1 MDLSG
6 SRPRTTAEISAAVKA
21 KQRPVHH
28 LTDLEV
34 YFKTAEFVGLEAAV
48 YREEENWQELFRV
61 LLAYTSL
68 VVETIR
74 KHKDWTTDASRDRRR
89 AETCGAYEAEVVKCM
104 EEMES
109 LKPRINAAARA
120 FTEAAPPERPA
131 ARPPPVEG
139 GAAANATTPKR
150 APEEASPLETFAE
163 GDWDLLSATPA
174 QLAAAAE
181 RNPKNSERAPP
192 RARYQPRAEYVAA
205 GAAAGTGAKHALV
218 GTSAN
223 GTFQSIGTFRS
234 ADARVGGPKPPPPSG
249 YPRVDATRASV
260 PDVRADTTA
269 RPPPPPGPPPAGP
282 SAPPMPQAPPPPP
295 PPPPPLPAGAVA
307 PATIVPSAATRD
319 FTPQRMTNVPA
330 PDLAHADHNKLDTRL
345 RLYGLKEKKVRGDG
359 NCQFRALADQLF
371 RDQERHAEIRA
382 AVVAQLRRARE
393 AYSVFVPE
401 DFDAYVREMSRAT
414 TWGDHITLQA
424 AADAYGVAMCV
435 ISSYKDNFVIEIQP
449 TAKRSERVLW
459 ISFWAEVHYNS
470 IYHINAQM

>member
-139 GAAANATTPKR
+139 GAAATATTPKR
-150 APEEASPLETFAE
+150 APEEAFSLETFAE

-181 RNPKNSERAPP
+181 RKNDAGGVSERAPP

-223 GTFQSIGTFRS
+223 GTAIGTFRS

-269 RPPPPPGPPPAGP
+269 R
-282 SAPPMPQAPPPPP
+282 QA
-295 PPPPPLPAGAVA
+295 LPAG
-307 PATIVPSAATRD
+307 
-319 FTPQRMTNVPA
+319 TP
-330 PDLAHADHNKLDTRL
+330 
-345 RLYGLKEKKVRGDG
+345 
-359 NCQFRALADQLF
+359 
-371 RDQERHAEIRA
+371 
-382 AVVAQLRRARE
+382 
-393 AYSVFVPE
+393 
-401 DFDAYVREMSRAT
+401 
-414 TWGDHITLQA
+414 
-424 AADAYGVAMCV
+424 
-435 ISSYKDNFVIEIQP
+435 
-449 TAKRSERVLW
+449 
-459 ISFWAEVHYNS
+459 
-470 IYHINAQM
+470 